1 MTFGMDDDDKLQ
13 VLRPRYRERLK
24 ERVTLLE
31 SLSAGPW
38 DEIHRLA
45 HSMGSSAQMYG
56 HPELAKA
63 ARKLEALCEKGE
75 QDQAALAGLIEAARR
90 VAG

>member
-1 MTFGMDDDDKLQ
+1 MNDTDKLQ
-13 VLRPRYRERLK
+13 VLRPRYMERLK
-24 ERVTLLE
+24 ERIALLE
-31 SLSAGPW
+31 NMSAGPW

-45 HSMGSSAQMYG
+45 HSMGSSALMYG

-63 ARKLEALCEKGE
+63 ARKLEASCEKGE
-75 QDQAALAGLIEAARR
+75 EDQPALAALIEAARR